1 MKDFSWRNSL
11 QLAVHLNYFLI
22 ILADAIITGVG
33 VQRSLI
39 RNVKLEKKGLKK
51 IFPSIGVEC
60 INKRLQQVGEKNY
73 PRVRK
78 KLGRG

>member
-11 QLAVHLNYFLI
+11 QLAVRLNYFLI

-39 RNVKLEKKGLKK
+39 RNVKLEKKG
-51 IFPSIGVEC
+51 I
-60 INKRLQQVGEKNY
+60 EKNL
-73 PRVRK
+73 PLNGSKVHK
-78 KLGRG
+78 